1 VEERRPDVNHA
12 YVQVQAPTD
21 GRKWTSD
28 EQVAIL
34 DKVERAEVQISADF
48 EAVGFGPV
56 RVVNIDWYGTWEER
70 DEQWD

>member
-1 VEERRPDVNHA
+1 VNHA

-21 GRKWTSD
+21 GRKWTAD

-48 EAVGFGPV
+48 EAVG
-56 RVVNIDWYGTWEER
+56 
-70 DEQWD
+70 